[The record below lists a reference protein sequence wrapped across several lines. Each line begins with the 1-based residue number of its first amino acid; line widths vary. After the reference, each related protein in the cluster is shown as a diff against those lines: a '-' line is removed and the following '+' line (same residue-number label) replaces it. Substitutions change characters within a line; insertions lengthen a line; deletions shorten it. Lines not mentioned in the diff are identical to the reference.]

1 MKPRFEGKSIV
12 VTGAAQGIGR
22 RVAERMAAEGGQVL
36 IVDRSDARDDV
47 VKAIKKAGGTAH
59 AISVDLE
66 TYAGCAEAM
75 DNAVSL
81 WGRIDILVNNVGGTI
96 WAKPFEHYAPEE
108 IEAEISRSLFPTLFC
123 CHAALDP
130 MLAAGRGV
138 IVNVSSIATRG
149 LNRVPYGAAKGGV
162 NAITAN
168 LAWEV
173 AERGI
178 RVVATAPG
186 GTEAPERVVPRNPN
200 AAEEQRADWYQT
212 IVDQTIQS
220 SPMKRYGTLDEQ
232 AGAILFLASDDA
244 SYITGVTL
252 PVGGGDLG

>member
-1 MKPRFEGKSIV
+1 MSARFQGKVMV

-22 RVAERMAAEGGQVL
+22 SVAERAAQEGARVL
-36 IVDRSDARDDV
+36 IVDRSSARNEV
-47 VKAIKKAGGTAH
+47 VKAIRSAGGEAQ
-59 AISVDLE
+59 AISVNLE
-66 TYAGCAEAM
+66 TWNGCAKAM
-75 DNAVSL
+75 QKAVDL
-81 WGRIDILVNNVGGTI
+81 WGQIDILINNVGGTI
-96 WAKPFEHYAPEE
+96 WAKPYEHYEPKQ
-108 IEAEISRSLFPTLFC
+108 IEAEVRRSLFPTLFC
-123 CHAALDP
+123 CRAAIDH
-130 MLAAGRGV
+130 MLQRESGV

-168 LAWEV
+168 LAWEM

-186 GTEAPERVVPRNPN
+186 GTEAPARVVPRNPN
-200 AAEEQRADWYQT
+200 AEEEQREDWYQI

-220 SPMKRYGTLDEQ
+220 SFMKRYGTLDEQ
-232 AGAILFLASDDA
+232 AGPILFLASDDA
-244 SYITGVTL
+244 SYITGVTV